1 MGHSFSSI
9 FLSKAPNLNVL
20 LAGLPAS
27 GKTYFLLNS
36 LLIGRD
42 DEWMQLYQEQEEE
55 GSKWQLVEDH
65 VSVLGGGARFRLRA
79 VFVWMGIILFLDA
92 HLLDLFDDVGG

>member
-65 VSVLGGGARFRLRA
+65 VGVLGGGARFRFRA
-79 VFVWMGIILFLDA
+79 VFVWIGIMLLLDA
-92 HLLDLFDDVGG
+92 LLLDLFDEVAG